1 MTIPPGH
8 NEEENT
14 NLICRLKKLI
24 YGLKQSPRAW
34 YEKLSSHLISCGFMA
49 NKADS
54 SLFINL
60 GEHNITIILVYIDD
74 IIITGNNLD
83 EIKRVKKTIEGQ
95 I

>member
-1 MTIPPGH
+1 
-8 NEEENT
+8 
-14 NLICRLKKLI
+14 
-24 YGLKQSPRAW
+24 
-34 YEKLSSHLISCGFMA
+34 MA

-83 EIKRVKKTIEGQ
+83 EIKRVKKNN
-95 I
+95 